1 MSRSRV
7 STKGSAS
14 VRSGHKTWSQ
24 SLCGKIFRITI
35 ETGSQVVR
43 RSDLLSGYLPEMIDE
58 TGSVGK
64 TPEQT
69 VSREIQNLRDTGIIA
84 MDPKNKGT
92 YKVIKNLADIDRTK
106 KNASKGEVL
115 MEGILN
121 KFNISYVSQ
130 FVDQRI
136 KNIRPLPFDFLA
148 KISGKSVLI
157 EFDGEDH
164 YQIVRRSRDEAK
176 NTANFERRKRLD
188 RIKTDG
194 ARDHGYELVRIQRR
208 DVLRGSRICADMLE
222 SRLMREIE
230 QFED

>member
-1 MSRSRV
+1 M
-7 STKGSAS
+7 K
-14 VRSGHKTWSQ
+14 
-24 SLCGKIFRITI
+24 
-35 ETGSQVVR
+35 
-43 RSDLLSGYLPEMIDE
+43 SGYLHEMVEE

-64 TPEQT
+64 TPDRT
-69 VSREIQNLRDTGIIA
+69 MDREVQNLRDAGLII
-84 MDPKNKGT
+84 MDPKKKGV
-92 YKVIKNLADIDRTK
+92 YEVIKNLADIDRTK
-106 KNASKGEVL
+106 KNASKGETL
-115 MEGILN
+115 MEGILS

-164 YQIVRRSRDEAK
+164 YQVVRRSRDEAK
-176 NTANFERRKRLD
+176 NVVNFERRKRLD
-188 RIKTDG
+188 QIKTDG
-194 ARDHGYELVRIQRR
+194 ARDHGYELIRIQRR

-230 QFED
+230 QFEE